1 MQSLQ
6 DRTPLPSYI
15 VEFTNDAELSARDFE
30 APMTKLL
37 VRSSRILSTH
47 KSLGSMSSSLA
58 DEASQLLQDWHHW
71 RPAPAVGAWTLGEW
85 PPTATVRTRTN
96 ADEIQHRV
104 WLIMAYLHSMGVR
117 ILVSD
122 LLVEYAQAL
131 PPILVDY
138 RETLASRDEAL
149 LNDAL
154 ATQNALC
161 ADLMTNLS
169 AYLDDF
175 ARLKLA
181 MRTIGAQ
188 SLLWPLSTLLGVRT
202 VTGERFAWCAGQAAR
217 IADVF
222 GLRQAQVIVD
232 LMMMGTRAAASM
244 GGGGEDAQGAES

>member
-1 MQSLQ
+1 
-6 DRTPLPSYI
+6 
-15 VEFTNDAELSARDFE
+15 
-30 APMTKLL
+30 
-37 VRSSRILSTH
+37 
-47 KSLGSMSSSLA
+47 MSSSLA
-58 DEASQLLQDWHHW
+58 DEALQLLQDWHHW

-161 ADLMTNLS
+161 ADLMTSLS

-202 VTGERFAWCAGQAAR
+202 VTGERFVVRGPSCQDCRRLWATAGASHCRFDDDGDKGCGEHGRWGGRRAGSGELR
-217 IADVF
+217 CIDV
-222 GLRQAQVIVD
+222 
-232 LMMMGTRAAASM
+232 
-244 GGGGEDAQGAES
+244 